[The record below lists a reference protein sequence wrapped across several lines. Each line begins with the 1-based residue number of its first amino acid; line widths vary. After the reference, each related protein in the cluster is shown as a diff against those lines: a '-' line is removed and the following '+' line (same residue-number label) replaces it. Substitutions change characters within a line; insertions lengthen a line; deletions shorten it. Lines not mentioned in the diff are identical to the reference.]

1 MNPTVQQE
9 LAAAAAP
16 DARRA
21 PKRSTA
27 ASVLGRSHARTGR
40 NNQDAFAIGEAS
52 GWMAAVVADGCS
64 AGSSSEVGAR
74 LGARFAVE
82 RLLELVGQGT
92 TPEQL
97 GNQFKARLLAD
108 LRKLVELAGGDAASF
123 IGEHLL
129 FTVLAAAWNG
139 DRAVVLAAGDGLVA
153 VDGQLQVLDSG
164 PSNAPAYLAYGLL
177 RESPAPTVLHAGP
190 ARTVALGSDG
200 VAELVRAEPEAFE
213 ALLDEELVF
222 ANPFTLQ
229 RRFNVW
235 SNKQRLFQDDATLV
249 LMR

>member
-1 MNPTVQQE
+1 MTPRLQQQ
-9 LAAAAAP
+9 ASAAAAP
-16 DARRA
+16 EAQRSPRR
-21 PKRSTA
+21 SIA

-40 NNQDAFAIGEAS
+40 NNQDAFAIGEAL
-52 GWMAAVVADGCS
+52 GWTAAVVADGCS
-64 AGSSSEVGAR
+64 AGASSEVGAR
-74 LGARFAVE
+74 LGARFAVA
-82 RLLELVGQGT
+82 RLLELVGQGLA
-92 TPEQL
+92 PAEL
-97 GNQFKARLLAD
+97 SAQFKALLLLD
-108 LRKLVELAGGDAASF
+108 LRKLVELAGGDPGEF

-139 DRAVVLAAGDGLVA
+139 ERAVVLAAGDGLVA

-177 RESPAPTVLHAGP
+177 RDAPAPVVLHAGP
-190 ARTVALGSDG
+190 ARTVALGTDG
-200 VAELVRAEPEAFE
+200 VAELVRAQPETFE

-235 SNKQRLFQDDATLV
+235 SSKQRLFQDDATLV